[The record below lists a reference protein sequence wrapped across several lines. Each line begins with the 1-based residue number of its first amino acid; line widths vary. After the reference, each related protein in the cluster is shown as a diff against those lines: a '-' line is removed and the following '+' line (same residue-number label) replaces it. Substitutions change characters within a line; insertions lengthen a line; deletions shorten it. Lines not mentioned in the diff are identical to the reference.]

1 VTRVRW
7 QFFGALATLL
17 LALLPVSARATDGAD
32 AQALVRATADKVL
45 AEVRAN
51 KARLDRDSSGI
62 YDLVQRHVVPHFD
75 FTRMTQ
81 SAMGR
86 YWRSATEEQRSA
98 LVREFQEMLVRT
110 YAVAL
115 LNYSGQQIEYLPLR
129 ASAVEDD
136 VMVQTKVSD
145 AGAPPIPIDYRLSRT
160 VGSWKVY
167 DVTIDGVSLVS
178 NYRSTFAEQVQ
189 RNGVDGLIRQLS
201 DRNRQLRG

>member
-1 VTRVRW
+1 MTPWR
-7 QFFGALATLL
+7 QLAGAL
-17 LALLPVSARATDGAD
+17 LALLILLSAFARAAEASD

-45 AEVRAN
+45 AEVQAN

-62 YDLVQRHVVPHFD
+62 YELVQRFVVPHFD
-75 FTRMTQ
+75 FARMTQ

-86 YWRSATEEQRSA
+86 HWRSASEDQRAA

-115 LNYSGQQIEYLPLR
+115 LKYSGQQIEYLPVR
-129 ASAVEDD
+129 ASSSDED
-136 VMVQTKVSD
+136 VLVQTKVSD
-145 AGAPPIPIDYRLSRT
+145 SGAPPIPIDYRLSRT
-160 VGSWKVY
+160 VGTWKVY

-189 RNGVDGLIRQLS
+189 RTGVDGLIKQLS

>member
-1 VTRVRW
+1 MTPWR
-7 QFFGALATLL
+7 QLAGAL
-17 LALLPVSARATDGAD
+17 LALLILLPAFARAAEASD

-45 AEVRAN
+45 AEVQAN

-62 YDLVQRHVVPHFD
+62 YELVQRFVVPHFD
-75 FTRMTQ
+75 FARMTQ

-86 YWRSATEEQRSA
+86 HWRSASEDQRAA

-115 LNYSGQQIEYLPLR
+115 LKYSGQQIEYLPVR
-129 ASAVEDD
+129 ASSSDED
-136 VMVQTKVSD
+136 VLVQTKVSD
-145 AGAPPIPIDYRLSRT
+145 SGAPPIPIDYRLRRT
-160 VGSWKVY
+160 VDTWKVY

-189 RNGVDGLIRQLS
+189 RTGVDGLIKQLS

>member
-1 VTRVRW
+1 MTPWR
-7 QFFGALATLL
+7 QLTGAL
-17 LALLPVSARATDGAD
+17 LALLILLPAFARAAEGAD

-62 YDLVQRHVVPHFD
+62 YDLVQRFVVPHFD
-75 FTRMTQ
+75 FARMTQ

-86 YWRSATEEQRSA
+86 HWRSASEDQRAA

-115 LNYSGQQIEYLPLR
+115 LNYSGQQIEYLPVR
-129 ASAVEDD
+129 ASPSDED
-136 VMVQTKVSD
+136 VLVQTKVSD
-145 AGAPPIPIDYRLSRT
+145 SGAPPIPIDYRLSRT
-160 VGSWKVY
+160 VGTWKVY

-178 NYRSTFAEQVQ
+178 NYRSMFAEQVQ
-189 RNGVDGLIRQLS
+189 RTGVDGLIRQLG

>member
-1 VTRVRW
+1 MM
-7 QFFGALATLL
+7 ALGRSLVGL
-17 LALLPVSARATDGAD
+17 CLALLTVLPVAARAADGAD
-32 AQALVRATADKVL
+32 AQALVRATADRVL

-51 KARLDRDSSGI
+51 KARLERDSSGI
-62 YDLVQRHVVPHFD
+62 YDLVQRYVVPHFD
-75 FTRMTQ
+75 FARMTQ

-86 YWRSATEEQRSA
+86 HWRGASEDQRAA

-129 ASAVEDD
+129 AVPSDDD
-136 VMVQTKVSD
+136 VLVQTKVSD
-145 AGAPPIPIDYRLSRT
+145 AGAPPIPIDYRLSRA

-178 NYRSTFAEQVQ
+178 NYRSMFAEQVQ

-201 DRNRQLRG
+201 DRNRKLRG

>member
-1 VTRVRW
+1 VTAPLR
-7 QFFGALATLL
+7 FFAALLCTLL
-17 LALLPVSARATDGAD
+17 LVLPAAARAADSTDP
-32 AQALVRATADKVL
+32 QALVRATADRVL
-45 AEVRAN
+45 AQV
-51 KARLDRDSSGI
+51 KARKAELQADSSGI
-62 YDLVQRHVVPHFD
+62 YQLVQQYVVPHFD
-75 FTRMTQ
+75 FQRMTQ

-86 YWRSATEEQRSA
+86 HWRAASAEQRTA

-129 ASAVEDD
+129 ASASDDD
-136 VMVQTKVSD
+136 VVVQTKVSD

-160 VGSWKVY
+160 VGNWKVY

-178 NYRSTFAEQVQ
+178 NYRSMFAEQVQ

-201 DRNRQLRG
+201 DRNRELRG

>member
-1 VTRVRW
+1 MTASSSSLV
-7 QFFGALATLL
+7 GAF
-17 LALLPVSARATDGAD
+17 LALLILLASAVARGAEGTD
-32 AQALVRATADKVL
+32 AQALVRATADRVL
-45 AEVRAN
+45 AEVKAN
-51 KARLDRDSSGI
+51 QGRLERDSSGI
-62 YDLVQRHVVPHFD
+62 YELVQRHVVPHFD
-75 FTRMTQ
+75 FPRMTQ

-86 YWRSATEEQRSA
+86 HWRSASGEQRAA

-129 ASAVEDD
+129 SSASDDD
-136 VMVQTKVSD
+136 VLVQTKVSD

-160 VGSWKVY
+160 VGNWKVY

-178 NYRSTFAEQVQ
+178 NYRSMFAEQVQ

>member
-1 VTRVRW
+1 MTRGRRQLFW
-7 QFFGALATLL
+7 TLATLL
-17 LALLPVSARATDGAD
+17 FVLLPVLARATDGLD

-51 KARLDRDSSGI
+51 KARLDRDNSGI

-86 YWRSATEEQRSA
+86 HWRSATEEQRSA

-136 VMVQTKVSD
+136 VLVQTKVSD
-145 AGAPPIPIDYRLSRT
+145 SGAPPIPIDYRLYRT
-160 VGSWKVY
+160 LGGWKVY
-167 DVTIDGVSLVS
+167 DVSIDGVSLVS
-178 NYRSTFAEQVQ
+178 NYRSSFAEQVQ

>member
-1 VTRVRW
+1 MTPWRRLT
-7 QFFGALATLL
+7 GAV
-17 LALLPVSARATDGAD
+17 LALWILLPACAAAADGAD
-32 AQALVRATADKVL
+32 AQALVRQTADRVL

-62 YDLVQRHVVPHFD
+62 YDLVHRFVVPHFD
-75 FTRMTQ
+75 FPRMTQ

-86 YWRSATEEQRSA
+86 NWRAANEAQRAA

-129 ASAVEDD
+129 AAPSDDD
-136 VMVQTKVSD
+136 VLVQTKVSD
-145 AGAPPIPIDYRLSRT
+145 SGAPPIPIDYRLSRAL
-160 VGSWKVY
+160 GAWKVY

-178 NYRSTFAEQVQ
+178 NYRSMFAEQVQ
-189 RNGVDGLIRQLS
+189 RTGVDGLIKQLS

>member
-1 VTRVRW
+1 MI
-7 QFFGALATLL
+7 ALRSLWAGLW
-17 LALLPVSARATDGAD
+17 LAILVMLPLERAAADGAE
-32 AQALVRATADKVL
+32 AQALVRSTADRVL
-45 AEVRAN
+45 AEVKAN

-62 YDLVQRHVVPHFD
+62 YDLVQRYVVPHFD

-86 YWRSATEEQRSA
+86 YWRSATEEQRAA
-98 LVREFQEMLVRT
+98 LTREFQEMLVRT

-129 ASAVEDD
+129 ASPSDDD
-136 VMVQTKVSD
+136 VLVQTKVSD
-145 AGAPPIPIDYRLSRT
+145 SGAPPIPIDYRLSRS

-178 NYRSTFAEQVQ
+178 NYRSMFAEQVQ
-189 RNGVDGLIRQLS
+189 RNGVDGLIKQLS

>member
-1 VTRVRW
+1 MTPWRKLA
-7 QFFGALATLL
+7 GAL
-17 LALLPVSARATDGAD
+17 LALLILLPAFARAAEGAD

-62 YDLVQRHVVPHFD
+62 YDLVQRFVVPHFD
-75 FTRMTQ
+75 FARMTQ

-86 YWRSATEEQRSA
+86 HWRSASEDQRAA

-115 LNYSGQQIEYLPLR
+115 LKYSGQQIEYLPVR
-129 ASAVEDD
+129 ASPSDED
-136 VMVQTKVSD
+136 VLVQTKVSD
-145 AGAPPIPIDYRLSRT
+145 SGAPPIPIDYRLSRT
-160 VGSWKVY
+160 VGTWKVY

-178 NYRSTFAEQVQ
+178 NYRSMFAEQVQ
-189 RNGVDGLIRQLS
+189 RTGVDGLIRQLG